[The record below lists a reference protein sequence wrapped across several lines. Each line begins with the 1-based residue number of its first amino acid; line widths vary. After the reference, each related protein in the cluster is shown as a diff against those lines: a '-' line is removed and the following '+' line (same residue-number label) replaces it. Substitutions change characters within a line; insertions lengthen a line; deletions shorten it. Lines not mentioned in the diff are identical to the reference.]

1 MDGEKKVRNSN
12 NGQHLLKP
20 WFVYISQAFSVIY
33 TVILPPPFNKKGNW
47 DKHLESLPRT
57 VSLQR
62 LSLFYCT
69 VYAVS
74 VSTGH
79 QYFLCLPYVHP
90 LRPGIQK
97 EISRCS
103 HNFLIPRCHKDLAN
117 LLLIRVID
125 DISEQQLNPLTQ
137 CPHFTAEM
145 SEVQAGNRTCPEWQQ
160 ASDEPGARTLFSATS
175 PCWASLPAKEGMGTR
190 DSTSMSQL
198 CSRTWK
204 QSMFIDVKSYTEE
217 LLCIP
222 VLQGLFHQSLCCTHA
237 PLGEAPE
244 HCPH

>member
-1 MDGEKKVRNSN
+1 MDEEKKVRNSN

-33 TVILPPPFNKKGNW
+33 TVIPHPPFNKKGNW

-57 VSLQR
+57 LSPQR
-62 LSLFYCT
+62 PSLFYCT

-74 VSTGH
+74 VSTGR

-90 LRPGIQK
+90 LRSGIQK
-97 EISRCS
+97 EISRCT
-103 HNFLIPRCHKDLAN
+103 HNLLIPRCHKDLAN

-125 DISEQQLNPLTQ
+125 DISEQQQNPLTQ

-160 ASDEPGARTLFSATS
+160 VSDEPRARTLLSATS

-190 DSTSMSQL
+190 DPNSMSQL
-198 CSRTWK
+198 CSRTWE
-204 QSMFIDVKSYTEE
+204 QSMFLDVKSYTE

-222 VLQGLFHQSLCCTHA
+222 VLQGPFH
-237 PLGEAPE
+237 
-244 HCPH
+244 